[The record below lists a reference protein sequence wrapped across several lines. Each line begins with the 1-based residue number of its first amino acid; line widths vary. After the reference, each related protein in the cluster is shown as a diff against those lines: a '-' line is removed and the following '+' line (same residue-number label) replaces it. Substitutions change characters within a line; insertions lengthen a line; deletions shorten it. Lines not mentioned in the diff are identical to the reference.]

1 MESKPSLEDVNGLL
15 SALLKRRESVKESML
30 CNILRGLSPGE
41 KFLVIE
47 RLSEGN
53 VRMAASVAARINF
66 PEWLLSDLFSNVL
79 KRGGSNEIKQYV
91 AHLFV
96 HRMAANK
103 MLGVLEKHKE
113 FYSKSVRFAA
123 YYLSKSRSISEKNA
137 ARFLD
142 FFDSVKIDE

>member
-15 SALLKRRESVKESML
+15 PALLKRRESVKESML

-79 KRGGSNEIKQYV
+79 K
-91 AHLFV
+91 
-96 HRMAANK
+96 
-103 MLGVLEKHKE
+103 
-113 FYSKSVRFAA
+113 
-123 YYLSKSRSISEKNA
+123 LSLIH
-137 ARFLD
+137 
-142 FFDSVKIDE
+142 I